1 MRTFWC
7 AFLFSLFLFFPTPAN
22 ARSDTNATPKCLKG
36 VLLSSAPV
44 MERMGPLFRSAAQH
58 NQAAFL
64 FETNAAM
71 DGALCGFFE
80 GGACVPTKASTSKS
94 RERERPKGTPP
105 SEWQLLL
112 FMALSGAIV
121 SVVSSFSIQSLFEFL
136 LITPSNNTAESRINA
151 SFAYT
156 AANVALIPWV
166 VAGTLFGLSRLSNN
180 YDSNFWWMLLGAYA
194 GQVLSAGIG
203 LMTTLL
209 GSGTQRFAVA
219 RIVTLIADGLLA
231 ATGAMLAYL
240 FTRKAYEEVEHMGAL
255 FHLREGRVRMGIPL
269 PLIYRDAYE
278 QRISMTFLA
287 GRF

>member
-1 MRTFWC
+1 MRTFWG
-7 AFLFSLFLFFPTPAN
+7 AFLLGLFLLFPIPVD
-22 ARSDTNATPKCLKG
+22 ARLDTDATPKYLRG
-36 VLLSSAPV
+36 VLLSSALV
-44 MERMGPLFRSAAQH
+44 MGRADLLSRSAAQ
-58 NQAAFL
+58 NDDPTFL
-64 FETNAAM
+64 LNANASM

-94 RERERPKGTPP
+94 QGRERPKGTPP

-121 SVVSSFSIQSLFEFL
+121 SVVSSFAIQSLFEFL

-151 SFAYT
+151 SLAYT

-203 LMTTLL
+203 LMSTLL

-255 FHLREGRVRMGIPL
+255 FHLREGRVQMGIPL

-278 QRISMTFLA
+278 QRISMTFVA